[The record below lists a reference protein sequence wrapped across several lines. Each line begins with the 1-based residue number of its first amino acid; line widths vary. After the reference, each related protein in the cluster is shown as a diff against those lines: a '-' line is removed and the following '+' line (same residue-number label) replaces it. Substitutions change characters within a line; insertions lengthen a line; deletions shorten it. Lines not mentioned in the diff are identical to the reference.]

1 VNAIASPAQ
10 TNAAPTAHPLEALLR
25 LPPYQAYSY
34 SYPHKTAYRA
44 LDASRTLREAWADED
59 RRALFLYLHIPFCSY
74 RCGFCNLF
82 ALARP
87 ADDTVAR
94 YLDQLEAQFTATLD
108 ALGDHAFARFALGG
122 GTPSYLDVSQLDR
135 LFGMLRAR
143 GVDLRAIPAGME
155 VSPETVDAGK
165 MALCREVGID
175 RISMGIQS
183 FSEAEVRALV
193 RPQQRD
199 VVERAIAAIRAQRFP
214 TLNLDLIY
222 GIEGQTVASFI
233 ASIDSALAFA
243 PEELYLYPLYVRPLT
258 GLGRIAG
265 SGHDGPRDGAGTN
278 GKRRFALQ
286 PEPVDDRLAMY
297 RAGRDRLLSAGYTQV
312 SMRMFRAPHA
322 PATDAGPA
330 YCCQD
335 DGMVGIGCGARS
347 YTRSLH
353 YASEYGVSRRGV
365 VDILDHYL
373 SLSHEDFARVDHGI
387 ALDGGE
393 QRRRHA
399 IQSLLV
405 RPGLS
410 LSAWRARFGSAVF
423 DDLPQLRELEPA
435 GLARLDGDLLALTD
449 EGFARADTLGPWLVS
464 PAVAA
469 RMADYSLR

>member
-1 VNAIASPAQ
+1 MNAIASPA
-10 TNAAPTAHPLEALLR
+10 PTPIASSAHPLEALLR

-87 ADDTVAR
+87 ADDTVTR
-94 YLDQLEAQFTATLD
+94 YLDQLGAQFAATLA

-122 GTPSYLDVSQLDR
+122 GTPSYLDASQLDR
-135 LFGMLRAR
+135 LFGMLRAG

-165 MALCREVGID
+165 MALCRDAGID

-199 VVERAIAAIRAQRFP
+199 VVERAIDAIRAQRFP

-222 GIEGQTVASFI
+222 GIEGQTVDSFI

-258 GLGRIAG
+258 GLGRIAE
-265 SGHDGPRDGAGTN
+265 SDGKRD
-278 GKRRFALQ
+278 GKRRIALQ

-297 RAGRDRLLSAGYTQV
+297 RAGRDRLRASGYTQV

-347 YTRSLH
+347 YTRGLH

-373 SLSHEDFARVDHGI
+373 SLSREDFARVDHGI
-387 ALDGGE
+387 VLDGDE

-405 RPGLS
+405 KPGLS
-410 LSAWRARFGSAVF
+410 LSAWHARFGSGLF
-423 DDLPQLRELEPA
+423 DDLPQLHELEPA
-435 GLARLDGDLLALTD
+435 GLARLDGDLLALSD
-449 EGFARADTLGPWLVS
+449 EGFARADTLGPWLIS

>member
-1 VNAIASPAQ
+1 MNAIAAPAPSPVAHD
-10 TNAAPTAHPLEALLR
+10 APSLDALLR
-25 LPPYQAYSY
+25 LAPYQAYSY

-94 YLDQLEAQFTATLD
+94 YLDQLEAQFAATLD

-122 GTPSYLDVSQLDR
+122 GTPSYLDAPQLER
-135 LFGMLRAR
+135 LFGMLRAG
-143 GVDLRAIPAGME
+143 GVDLCAIPAGME

-165 MALCREVGID
+165 MALCREAGID

-193 RPQQRD
+193 RPQQRE
-199 VVERAIAAIRAQRFP
+199 VVERAIDAIRAQRFP

-222 GIEGQTVASFI
+222 GIEGQTVASFV
-233 ASIDSALAFA
+233 ASIDSALAFE

-258 GLGRIAG
+258 GLGRMSG
-265 SGHDGPRDGAGTN
+265 SDGKRD
-278 GKRRFALQ
+278 GKRRIALQ

-297 RAGRDRLLSAGYTQV
+297 RAGRDRLLAAGYTQV

-322 PATDAGPA
+322 PATDASPA

-347 YTRSLH
+347 YTRGLH

-373 SLSHEDFARVDHGI
+373 SLSREDFARVDHGI
-387 ALDGGE
+387 ALDGDE

-405 RPGLS
+405 KPGLS
-410 LSAWRARFGSAVF
+410 LSAWHARFGSAIF

-449 EGFARADTLGPWLVS
+449 EGFARADTLGPWLIS

-469 RMADYSLR
+469 RMADYNLR

>member
-1 VNAIASPAQ
+1 MNAITSPAPLA
-10 TNAAPTAHPLEALLR
+10 TAAPALDALLR

-34 SYPHKTAYRA
+34 SYPHKTAYRT
-44 LDASRTLREAWADED
+44 LDVPRSLRDAWRDED

-87 ADDTVAR
+87 AEDTVSR
-94 YLDQLEAQFTATLD
+94 YLDQLETQFTTTLD

-122 GTPSYLDVSQLDR
+122 GTPSYLDVPQLQR
-135 LFGMLRAR
+135 LFEMLRAG
-143 GVDLRAIPAGME
+143 GVDLRDIPAGME
-155 VSPETVDAGK
+155 VSPETVDIDK
-165 MALCREVGID
+165 MALCREAGID

-193 RPQQRD
+193 RPQQRE
-199 VVERAIAAIRAQRFP
+199 VVERAIEAIRAQRFP

-222 GIEGQTVASFI
+222 GIEGQTVASFV

-258 GLGRIAG
+258 GLGRI
-265 SGHDGPRDGAGTN
+265 SQSD
-278 GKRRFALQ
+278 GKRRIALQ

-297 RAGRDRLLSAGYTQV
+297 RAGRDRLLAAGYTQV

-322 PATDAGPA
+322 PATDIGPA

-347 YTRSLH
+347 YTRGLH

-373 SLSHEDFARVDHGI
+373 SLSREDFARVDHGI
-387 ALDGGE
+387 LLDGDE
-393 QRRRHA
+393 QRRRFA

-410 LSAWRARFGSAVF
+410 LDAWRMRFASDVF
-423 DDLPQLRELEPA
+423 DDLPPLRELQAA
-435 GLARLDGDLLALTD
+435 GLATLDDGLLALTD
-449 EGFARADTLGPWLVS
+449 EGFARADTLGPWLIS
-464 PAVAA
+464 PTVAA
-469 RMADYSLR
+469 RMAEYNLR

>member
-1 VNAIASPAQ
+1 MNAITSLAPPA
-10 TNAAPTAHPLEALLR
+10 AAPALDALLR

-34 SYPHKTAYRA
+34 SYPHKTAYRT
-44 LDASRTLREAWADED
+44 LDVPRSLRDAWRDED

-87 ADDTVAR
+87 AEDTVSR
-94 YLDQLEAQFTATLD
+94 YLDQLEAQFATTLD

-122 GTPSYLDVSQLDR
+122 GTPSYLDVPQLQR
-135 LFGMLRAR
+135 VFAMLRAG
-143 GVDLRAIPAGME
+143 GVDLRDIPAGME
-155 VSPETVDAGK
+155 VSPETVDIDK
-165 MALCREVGID
+165 MALCREAGID

-193 RPQQRD
+193 RPQQRE
-199 VVERAIAAIRAQRFP
+199 VVERAIEAIRAQRFP

-222 GIEGQTVASFI
+222 GIEGQTVASFV

-258 GLGRIAG
+258 GLGRI
-265 SGHDGPRDGAGTN
+265 SRSD
-278 GKRRFALQ
+278 GKRRIALQ

-297 RAGRDRLLSAGYTQV
+297 RAGRDRLLAAGYTQV

-322 PATDAGPA
+322 PAADAGPA

-347 YTRSLH
+347 YTRGLH

-373 SLSHEDFARVDHGI
+373 SLSREDFARVDHGI
-387 ALDGGE
+387 LLDGDE

-399 IQSLLV
+399 MQSLLV
-405 RPGLS
+405 KPGLS
-410 LSAWRARFGSAVF
+410 LSAWRTRFGSEAF
-423 DDLPQLRELEPA
+423 DDLPQLRDLVPA
-435 GLARLDGDLLALTD
+435 RLARLDDDLLALTD

-469 RMADYSLR
+469 RMAEYTLR

>member
-1 VNAIASPAQ
+1 MNAIAAPAPSPVAHD
-10 TNAAPTAHPLEALLR
+10 APSLDALLR
-25 LPPYQAYSY
+25 LAPYQAYSY

-44 LDASRTLREAWADED
+44 LPTPRTLREAWADED

-94 YLDQLEAQFTATLD
+94 YLDQLEAQFAATLD

-122 GTPSYLDVSQLDR
+122 GTPSYLDMSQLDC
-135 LFGMLRAR
+135 LFGMLRAA

-155 VSPETVDAGK
+155 VSPETVDAQK
-165 MALCREVGID
+165 MALCRDAGID

-193 RPQQRD
+193 RPQQRE
-199 VVERAIAAIRAQRFP
+199 VVERAIDAIRAQRFP

-222 GIEGQTVASFI
+222 GIEGQTVASFV

-258 GLGRIAG
+258 GLGRM
-265 SGHDGPRDGAGTN
+265 SESD
-278 GKRRFALQ
+278 GKRRIALQ

-297 RAGRDRLLSAGYTQV
+297 RAGRDRLLAAGYRQV

-347 YTRSLH
+347 YTRGLH

-373 SLSHEDFARVDHGI
+373 SLSREDFTRVDHGI
-387 ALDGGE
+387 ALDGDE

-405 RPGLS
+405 KPGLS

-435 GLARLDGDLLALTD
+435 GLAQFDGDLLALTD

-464 PAVAA
+464 PTVAA

>member
-1 VNAIASPAQ
+1 MTSPALPAV
-10 TNAAPTAHPLEALLR
+10 AAPALDALLR

-34 SYPHKTAYRA
+34 SYPHKTAYRT
-44 LDASRTLREAWADED
+44 LDIPRSLRDVWRDED

-87 ADDTVAR
+87 AEDTVAR
-94 YLDQLEAQFTATLD
+94 YLDQLEAQFATTQEALD
-108 ALGDHAFARFALGG
+108 EHAFARFALGG
-122 GTPSYLDVSQLDR
+122 GTPSYLDFSQLQR
-135 LFGMLRAR
+135 VFAMLRAG
-143 GVDLRAIPAGME
+143 GVDLRDIPAGME
-155 VSPETVDAGK
+155 VSPETVDAEK
-165 MALCREVGID
+165 MALCREAGID

-193 RPQQRD
+193 RPQQRE
-199 VVERAIAAIRAQRFP
+199 VVERSIDAIRTQGFP
-214 TLNLDLIY
+214 ALNLDLIY
-222 GIEGQTVASFI
+222 GIAGQTVASFI

-258 GLGRIAG
+258 GLGRI
-265 SGHDGPRDGAGTN
+265 SQID

-286 PEPVDDRLAMY
+286 PEPVDDRLSMY

-322 PATDAGPA
+322 PATDIGPA

-347 YTRSLH
+347 YTRGLH

-373 SLSHEDFARVDHGI
+373 SLSREDFARVDHGI
-387 ALDGGE
+387 VLDGDE
-393 QRRRHA
+393 QRRRFA
-399 IQSLLV
+399 MQSLLV
-405 RPGLS
+405 KPGLS
-410 LSAWRARFGSAVF
+410 LSAWRARFGSEVF
-423 DDLPQLRELEPA
+423 DELPQLRDLEPA
-435 GLARLDGDLLALTD
+435 GLACLDDDLLALTD

-464 PAVAA
+464 SAVAA
-469 RMADYSLR
+469 RMAEYSLR

>member
-1 VNAIASPAQ
+1 MNAIASPAQ
-10 TNAAPTAHPLEALLR
+10 TTIASSMHPLEALLG

-44 LDASRTLREAWADED
+44 LGASRTLREAWADED

-94 YLDQLEAQFTATLD
+94 YLDQLEAQFAATLD
-108 ALGDHAFARFALGG
+108 ALGEHAFARFALGG
-122 GTPSYLDVSQLDR
+122 GTPSYLDVSQLQR
-135 LFGMLRAR
+135 LFSMLRS
-143 GVDLRAIPAGME
+143 GDVDLRGMPAGME
-155 VSPETVDAGK
+155 VSPETVDADK
-165 MALCREVGID
+165 MTLCREAGID

-193 RPQQRD
+193 RPQQRE

-222 GIEGQTVASFI
+222 GIEGQTVASFV
-233 ASIDSALAFA
+233 ASIDSALGFA

-258 GLGRIAG
+258 GLGRIAD
-265 SGHDGPRDGAGTN
+265 SHHDGPRD

-297 RAGRDRLLSAGYTQV
+297 RAGRDRLLAAGYTQV

-322 PATDAGPA
+322 PATGAGPA
-330 YCCQD
+330 YCCQN

-347 YTRSLH
+347 YTRGLH

-373 SLSHEDFARVDHGI
+373 SLSREDFTRVDHGI
-387 ALDGGE
+387 ALDGDE

-410 LSAWRARFGSAVF
+410 LDAWHARFGSAVF

-449 EGFARADTLGPWLVS
+449 EGFARADTLGPWLIS

>member
-1 VNAIASPAQ
+1 MNAIAAPALSPA
-10 TNAAPTAHPLEALLR
+10 AHDAPSLDALLR

-44 LDASRTLREAWADED
+44 LDASRTLREVWSGED

-94 YLDQLEAQFTATLD
+94 YLDQLETQFATTRE

-122 GTPSYLDVSQLDR
+122 GTPSYLDVPQLQR
-135 LFGMLRAR
+135 LFSMLRSG
-143 GVDLRAIPAGME
+143 GVDLRDIPAGME
-155 VSPETVDAGK
+155 VSPETVDADK
-165 MALCREVGID
+165 MALCREAGID

-193 RPQQRD
+193 RPQQRE

-222 GIEGQTVASFI
+222 GIEGQTVASFV
-233 ASIDSALAFA
+233 ASIDSALTFA

-258 GLGRIAG
+258 GLGRIAEG
-265 SGHDGPRDGAGTN
+265 DRDGKRD
-278 GKRRFALQ
+278 GKRRIPLQ
-286 PEPVDDRLAMY
+286 PEPIDDRLAMY
-297 RAGRDRLLSAGYTQV
+297 RAGRDRLLAAGYTQV
-312 SMRMFRAPHA
+312 SMRMFRAAHA

-347 YTRSLH
+347 YTRGLH

-373 SLSHEDFARVDHGI
+373 TLSREDFARVDHGI
-387 ALDGGE
+387 ALDGDE

-405 RPGLS
+405 KPGLS
-410 LSAWRARFGSAVF
+410 LSAWRARFGSEVF
-423 DDLPQLRELEPA
+423 DDLPQLRALGPA
-435 GLARLDGDLLALTD
+435 GLAHLDDDLLALTE

-469 RMADYSLR
+469 HMADYSLR

>member
-1 VNAIASPAQ
+1 MNAIASPAP
-10 TNAAPTAHPLEALLR
+10 NSLAPSAHPLDALLR
-25 LPPYQAYSY
+25 LAPYQAYSY

-59 RRALFLYLHIPFCSY
+59 RRALFLYLHIPFCTY

-82 ALARP
+82 TLARP
-87 ADDTVAR
+87 ADDTVKR
-94 YLDQLEAQFTATLD
+94 YLDQLETQFVATLD

-122 GTPSYLDVSQLDR
+122 GTPSYLDVPQLER
-135 LFGMLRAR
+135 LFGMLRKG
-143 GVDLRAIPAGME
+143 GVDLRGIPAGME
-155 VSPETVDAGK
+155 VSPETVDTDK
-165 MALCREVGID
+165 MALCREAGID

-183 FSEAEVRALV
+183 FSDAEVRALV

-199 VVERAIAAIRAQRFP
+199 VVEQAIAAIRAQRFP

-233 ASIDSALAFA
+233 ASVDSALAFM

-258 GLGRIAG
+258 GLGRIAESG
-265 SGHDGPRDGAGTN
+265 SE

-297 RAGRDRLLSAGYTQV
+297 RAGRDRLLAAGYTQV

-347 YTRSLH
+347 YTRDLH

-373 SLSHEDFARVDHGI
+373 SLSAQDFARVDHGI
-387 ALDGGE
+387 ALDGDE

-410 LSAWRARFGSAVF
+410 LAAWRARFDSDVF
-423 DDLPQLRELEPA
+423 DDLPQLRELVPA
-435 GLARLDGDLLALTD
+435 GLAHLDGDLLALTD
-449 EGFARADTLGPWLVS
+449 EGFARADTLGPWLIS

-469 RMADYSLR
+469 RMADYTLR

>member
-1 VNAIASPAQ
+1 MNAIASPAQ
-10 TNAAPTAHPLEALLR
+10 TNVAPIAHPLEALLR

-44 LDASRTLREAWADED
+44 LDSSRSLREAWAAED

-87 ADDTVAR
+87 ADDTVTR
-94 YLDQLEAQFTATLD
+94 YLDQLEAQFSATLD

-135 LFGMLRAR
+135 LFGMLRAG

-165 MALCREVGID
+165 MALCRDAGID

-222 GIEGQTVASFI
+222 GIEGQTVDSFS

-258 GLGRIAG
+258 GLGRIA
-265 SGHDGPRDGAGTN
+265 DGGRD

-297 RAGRDRLLSAGYTQV
+297 RAGRDRLLAAGYTQV

-347 YTRSLH
+347 YTRDLH

-373 SLSHEDFARVDHGI
+373 SLSHEDFACVDHGI
-387 ALDGGE
+387 ALDGDE

-405 RPGLS
+405 KPGLS
-410 LSAWRARFGSAVF
+410 LSAWHARFDSAAF
-423 DDLPQLRELEPA
+423 DDLPQLRELEPV

-449 EGFARADTLGPWLVS
+449 EGFARADTLGPWLIS

-469 RMADYSLR
+469 RMTDYSLR

>member
-1 VNAIASPAQ
+1 MNAITSLAPPA
-10 TNAAPTAHPLEALLR
+10 AAPALDALLR

-34 SYPHKTAYRA
+34 SYPHKTAYRT
-44 LDASRTLREAWADED
+44 LDVPRSLRDAWRDED

-87 ADDTVAR
+87 AEDTVSR
-94 YLDQLEAQFTATLD
+94 YLDQLEAQFATTLD

-122 GTPSYLDVSQLDR
+122 GTPSYLDVPQLQR
-135 LFGMLRAR
+135 VFAMLRAG
-143 GVDLRAIPAGME
+143 GVDLREIPAGME
-155 VSPETVDAGK
+155 VSPETVDIDK
-165 MALCREVGID
+165 MALCREAGID

-193 RPQQRD
+193 RPQQRE
-199 VVERAIAAIRAQRFP
+199 VVERAIEAIRVQRFP

-222 GIEGQTVASFI
+222 GIEGQTVASFV

-243 PEELYLYPLYVRPLT
+243 PEELYLYPLYVRALT
-258 GLGRIAG
+258 GLGRI
-265 SGHDGPRDGAGTN
+265 SRSD
-278 GKRRFALQ
+278 GKRRIALQ

-297 RAGRDRLLSAGYTQV
+297 RAGRDRLLAAGYTQV

-322 PATDAGPA
+322 PAADAGPA

-347 YTRSLH
+347 YTRGLH

-373 SLSHEDFARVDHGI
+373 SLLREDFARVDHGI
-387 ALDGGE
+387 LLDGDE

-399 IQSLLV
+399 MQSLLV
-405 RPGLS
+405 KPGLS
-410 LSAWRARFGSAVF
+410 LSAWRTRFGSEAF
-423 DDLPQLRELEPA
+423 DDLPQLRDLVPA
-435 GLARLDGDLLALTD
+435 RLARLDDDLLALTD

-469 RMADYSLR
+469 RMAEYTLR

>member
-1 VNAIASPAQ
+1 MNAITSPAQ
-10 TNAAPTAHPLEALLR
+10 TTVAPSVHPLEAVLR

-34 SYPHKTAYRA
+34 SYPHKTAYRT
-44 LDASRTLREAWADED
+44 LDTPPSLRDAWCDED

-94 YLDQLEAQFTATLD
+94 YLDQLEAQFATTLD

-122 GTPSYLDVSQLDR
+122 GTPSYLDAQQLQR
-135 LFGMLRAR
+135 LFGMLRAG
-143 GVDLRAIPAGME
+143 GVELRTIPAGME
-155 VSPETVDAGK
+155 VSPETVDSEK
-165 MALCREVGID
+165 MALCREAGID

-193 RPQQRD
+193 RPQQRE
-199 VVERAIAAIRAQRFP
+199 VVEHAIDAIRAQRFP

-222 GIEGQTVASFI
+222 GIEGQTVASFV

-258 GLGRIAG
+258 GLGRIAD
-265 SGHDGPRDGAGTN
+265 SSHD

-297 RAGRDRLLSAGYTQV
+297 RAGRDRLLAAGYTQV

-322 PATDAGPA
+322 PATDIGPA

-347 YTRSLH
+347 YTRGLH

-365 VDILDHYL
+365 VDVLDHYL
-373 SLSHEDFARVDHGI
+373 SLSREDFSRVDHGI
-387 ALDGGE
+387 ALDDDE

-405 RPGLS
+405 KPGLS
-410 LSAWRARFGSAVF
+410 LSAWRARFDSEVF
-423 DDLPQLRELEPA
+423 DDLPQLRELEPI

-449 EGFARADTLGPWLVS
+449 EGFARADTLGPWLIS
-464 PAVAA
+464 PTVAA

>member
-1 VNAIASPAQ
+1 MNAIASPA
-10 TNAAPTAHPLEALLR
+10 PTPIASSAHPLEALLR

-59 RRALFLYLHIPFCSY
+59 RRALFLYVHIPFCSY

-87 ADDTVAR
+87 ADDTVTR
-94 YLDQLEAQFTATLD
+94 YLDQLEAQFAATLD

-122 GTPSYLDVSQLDR
+122 GTPSYLDVPQLQR
-135 LFGMLRAR
+135 LFSMLRSG

-165 MALCREVGID
+165 MALCRDAGID

-199 VVERAIAAIRAQRFP
+199 VVERAIDAIRAQRFP

-222 GIEGQTVASFI
+222 GIEGQTVDSFI

-258 GLGRIAG
+258 GLGRIAE
-265 SGHDGPRDGAGTN
+265 SDGKRN
-278 GKRRFALQ
+278 GKRRIALQ

-297 RAGRDRLLSAGYTQV
+297 RAGRDRLLAAGYTQV

-347 YTRSLH
+347 YTRGLH

-373 SLSHEDFARVDHGI
+373 SLSREDFARVDHGI
-387 ALDGGE
+387 VLDGDE

-405 RPGLS
+405 KPGLS
-410 LSAWRARFGSAVF
+410 LSAWHARFGSGLF

-435 GLARLDGDLLALTD
+435 GLARLGGDLLALSD
-449 EGFARADTLGPWLVS
+449 EGFARADTLGPWLIS

>member
-1 VNAIASPAQ
+1 MNAIASPTQITVASS
-10 TNAAPTAHPLEALLR
+10 AHPLEALLR

-44 LDASRTLREAWADED
+44 LDASRSLREAWADED
-59 RRALFLYLHIPFCSY
+59 RSALFLYLHIPFCSY

-87 ADDTVAR
+87 PDDTVTR

-135 LFGMLRAR
+135 LFGMLRAG

-155 VSPETVDAGK
+155 VSPETVDAEK
-165 MALCREVGID
+165 MALCRETGID

-199 VVERAIAAIRAQRFP
+199 VVERAIATIRAQGFP

-222 GIEGQTVASFI
+222 GIEGQTVASFV
-233 ASIDSALAFA
+233 ASIDSALAFV

-258 GLGRIAG
+258 GLGRIAEG
-265 SGHDGPRDGAGTN
+265 DQNGQRD
-278 GKRRFALQ
+278 GKRRFTLQ
-286 PEPVDDRLAMY
+286 PEPVDDRPAMY
-297 RAGRDRLLSAGYTQV
+297 RAGRDRLLAAGYTQV

-347 YTRSLH
+347 YTRGLH

-387 ALDGGE
+387 ALDGDE

-405 RPGLS
+405 KPGLS
-410 LSAWRARFGSAVF
+410 LSAWRARFGSEVF

-435 GLARLDGDLLALTD
+435 GLAHLDGDLLALTD
-449 EGFARADTLGPWLVS
+449 EGFARADTLGPWLIS